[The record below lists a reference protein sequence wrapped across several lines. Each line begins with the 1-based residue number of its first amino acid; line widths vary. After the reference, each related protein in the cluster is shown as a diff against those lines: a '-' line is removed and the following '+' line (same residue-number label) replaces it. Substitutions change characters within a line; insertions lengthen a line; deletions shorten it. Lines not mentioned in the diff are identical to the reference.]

1 MSRVKLFT
9 AATAAGLSLFDIAA
23 ATAQVPLPV
32 WTGGY
37 VGGEIG
43 GRSDEGRAF
52 GALPPICSG
61 PTCAASNFRSGSGQ
75 GTAGGG
81 PYVGYNFQIGPTF
94 VVGFEGSSDL
104 GSTSRTTRFSSNAT
118 VTNTVTTPPVIVPL
132 PPIFNLLATDAV
144 VAPPCVFFDGI
155 CIPTGGGVTP
165 GTTTTTSS
173 TFAGSGA
180 VKVTRGVQGT
190 LATRFGYLVL
200 PTVLVYGL
208 GGLSLLDEHVSAF
221 TTGAFGTG
229 SWSKSMTRVGYT
241 IGAGI
246 ETAVTPLIHL
256 RLQYA
261 FSDYGTEHYR
271 SAITPTDVRVDTE
284 IQRVTV
290 GASYNF

>member
-1 MSRVKLFT
+1 MSRAKYLT
-9 AATAAGLSLFDIAA
+9 AATVAGLSLFDIAA
-23 ATAQVPLPV
+23 AAAQGPAPI

-37 VGGEIG
+37 VGGEVG

-52 GALPPICSG
+52 GALPPLCSG
-61 PTCAASNFRSGSGQ
+61 PTCAASNFRSGSGE

-81 PYVGYNFQIGPTF
+81 PYVGYNFQIGPIF

-104 GSTSRTTRFSSNAT
+104 GSTSRTTRFS
-118 VTNTVTTPPVIVPL
+118 NTSSLTSTITTPPVGGALIG
-132 PPIFNLLATDAV
+132 
-144 VAPPCVFFDGI
+144 PCVTIDG
-155 CIPTGGGVTP
+155 CLFPVGGNVTP

-173 TFAGSGA
+173 TFTGSGA

-190 LATRFGYLVL
+190 LASRFGYLVL

-208 GGLSLLDEHVSAF
+208 GGVSFMDEHVSAF
-221 TTGAFGTG
+221 TTGAYGTG
-229 SWSKSMTRVGYT
+229 SWSKSTTRVGYT
-241 IGAGI
+241 VGGGI

-271 SAITPTDVRVDTE
+271 SAITPTDVRVETE